1 MSAVR
6 AAAGGELETKRIR
19 FYTLPPRGVE
29 WPYLLVN
36 CRNYRELFKRRF
48 EHAILDT
55 GVELF
60 FDKLRLRGYPKWF
73 LTMWRDL
80 AKRLSKLFEGKLW
93 VVIPDVPSDYHPSDW
108 SNGLNVE
115 LTLKNVED
123 FASIDGVDWVVVVQ
137 SRFDDL
143 LSYYSSLKR
152 TKEIVGDYPRIAIG
166 TVCKTRNL
174 RFIIE
179 VCKATRTWFPKSHVH
194 AFGLTLTAL
203 PMVAKYIDSWDSL
216 AYTFP
221 RERGGRSCKT
231 QAERAEYFEK
241 YLERVEQC
249 LRLVQST

>member
-1 MSAVR
+1 MSVVR
-6 AAAGGELETKRIR
+6 AAADGELETKIR

-36 CRNYRELFKRRF
+36 CRNYRELFRRRF

-60 FDKLRLRGYPKWF
+60 FNRLRLKGYPEWF
-73 LTMWRDL
+73 LTMWKGL

-108 SNGLNVE
+108 ADGSNVE

-123 FASIDGVDWVVVVQ
+123 FITVDGVDWVVVIQ

-152 TKEIVGDYPRIAIG
+152 TKEIVGDYPRVAIG
-166 TVCKTRNL
+166 TACKTRNL

-179 VCKATRTWFPKSHVH
+179 VCKATRAHFPRSHVH

-203 PMVAKYIDSWDSL
+203 PMVARYIDSWDSL
-216 AYTFP
+216 AYNF
-221 RERGGRSCKT
+221 RGGRLCKT
-231 QAERAEYFEK
+231 QAERAECFEK